1 MDESGGESG
10 SWPASLLEG
19 KAVARQG
26 QGSGAG
32 ADARIHYRDRRRAA
46 HVEVPRDWTTPG
58 APPSLLSPDFVA
70 GSGRPSTAVKN
81 PVTARPGAH
90 AARSS
95 GRHLAVNGSTHQSVG
110 LCYNLPVQERAL
122 CCQTSQEYTAAEGG
136 GAHAANGETGSRGH
150 SHQRSTRLDDFTFVE
165 KDGAPSTAAYAWFW
179 SCGPF
184 HQTKSHTETQTP
196 PPLPT

>member
-1 MDESGGESG
+1 MDELKKTNGGESG
-10 SWPASLLEG
+10 SWPASLPEG

-32 ADARIHYRDRRRAA
+32 ADARIHYRDRRRAG

-95 GRHLAVNGSTHQSVG
+95 GRHLAVNGVDRPVSRSATLRAAKS
-110 LCYNLPVQERAL
+110 CYVHFCLFFFR
-122 CCQTSQEYTAAEGG
+122 
-136 GAHAANGETGSRGH
+136 
-150 SHQRSTRLDDFTFVE
+150 
-165 KDGAPSTAAYAWFW
+165 
-179 SCGPF
+179 
-184 HQTKSHTETQTP
+184 
-196 PPLPT
+196 